1 MASDTGTIDVAAT
14 AETVLS
20 RQLQA
25 NRRPLKVSDIMSR
38 QIVTATMDDTV
49 FTAAKRMSE
58 NNVSCVVVIDDEMVI
73 GILTDKDILKGIAG
87 NDTDFHRLHIGQRMS
102 SPVET
107 VSPEELVTVTGKTM
121 EAKHIKRLPVVDGG
135 ALVGI
140 ITQTDVMR
148 GLISV
153 SPLGAVSE
161 IMSSKVASVDSGA
174 SIAEAARIMAAN
186 GISCLVVMHRQDVA
200 GIITEKDLLRRVV
213 ALHKNP
219 ATTQVVD
226 IMSFP
231 IIAISPA
238 YSVLSAGKKMDTMRL
253 HRLVVMD
260 RQKKVCGIITQTD
273 ILKAVRAELERL
285 EQNHPF
291 LGPQLRHLVA
301 CLVQDAESLRE
312 LLSYMPDTSPESGHG
327 AEMPQDETQAA
338 NTDEPCL
345 L

>member
-1 MASDTGTIDVAAT
+1 MNSDAETIASTPVAAT
-14 AETVLS
+14 VLS
-20 RQLQA
+20 GQLQT

-58 NNVSCVVVIDDEMVI
+58 NNISCVVVIDDEMVI

-87 NDTDFHRLHIGQRMS
+87 NDTDFHRLHISQRMS
-102 SPVET
+102 NPVET
-107 VSPEELVTVTGKTM
+107 ISPEELVTVAGRTM
-121 EAKHIKRLPVVDGG
+121 EAKGIKRLPVVDGG
-135 ALVGI
+135 SLVGI

-161 IMSSKVASVDSGA
+161 IMSTKIATVEGGA
-174 SIAEAARIMAAN
+174 SIAEAARIMATN
-186 GISCLVVMHRQDVA
+186 GISCLVAMHRQDVA

-219 ATTQVVD
+219 ATTQVVE

-231 IIAISPA
+231 IIAIPPS
-238 YSVLSAGKKMDTMRL
+238 YSVLSAGKKMETMRL

-260 RQKKVCGIITQTD
+260 QHKKVCGIITQTD
-273 ILKAVRAELERL
+273 ILCAVRAELERL
-285 EQNHPF
+285 EQNHPY
-291 LGPQLRHLVA
+291 LGTQLRHVVA
-301 CLVQDAESLRE
+301 CLLQDTQRLRD
-312 LLSYMPDTSPESGHG
+312 LLSEVPDQPFGEDDAMGLFEEQIPG
-327 AEMPQDETQAA
+327 IPAEQ
-338 NTDEPCL
+338 PCL
-345 L
+345 N